1 MDFKKFIRD
10 IPDFPKPGILFRDIT
25 PLLKDPKAFASC
37 IEQMAEIARSHQP
50 TVITAIESRGF
61 LFAVPI
67 AMQLG
72 LPFIPIRK
80 PGKLPYKSIAVE
92 YSLEYGSGKLEM
104 HEDGVHKDDRVII
117 VDDLLAT
124 GGTARGAATLVENV
138 GATVAGFIFAI
149 ELGFLKGRDILKGYP
164 VDCLITYD

>member
-1 MDFKKFIRD
+1 MDLKQYIRD

-25 PLLKDPKAFASC
+25 PLLKDPKAFAYC
-37 IEQMAEIARSHQP
+37 IDQMSEIARSKNP

-67 AMQLG
+67 AMQLK

-80 PGKLPYKSIAVE
+80 PGKLPYKSVAIE

-104 HEDGVHKDDRVII
+104 HEDGVHTNDRVII
-117 VDDLLAT
+117 IDDLLAT
-124 GGTARGAATLVENV
+124 GGTAKGAATLVENV
-138 GATVAGFIFAI
+138 GASVAGFIFAI
-149 ELGFLKGRDILKGYP
+149 ELGFLHGRDLLKGYD
-164 VDCLITYD
+164 VNCLIEY